1 MTTFRD
7 DTSRA
12 RRAGLFSSV
21 RDTAQGPGLIAAA
34 ITVLLW
40 SSAFA
45 GIRAGLR
52 SYAPA
57 SVALL
62 RYLTASVV
70 LGAYAL
76 LGRIPLPERRDLP
89 GIALTGFLGLSVY
102 NVALNAGE
110 VDVPAGVASFIVAS
124 SPVYMAIMASAF
136 FGERLTAWGWVG
148 IAVSLLG
155 VAIIGLVK
163 DREIQL
169 EPRALLVLLAALAQ
183 SLYFVWQKPYLKKYG
198 AFNYATYTVLAGTFF
213 LLVFTPGLLRD
224 VGGATRQAT
233 WAVIYMGVFPGAIGY
248 ASWSFVLSRMP
259 ASVAGSFLYLVPA
272 VAAFIA
278 WVWLGEVLTLI
289 ALFGG
294 ALVIGGVLLVNLL
307 GKRQG

>member
-1 MTTFRD
+1 
-7 DTSRA
+7 
-12 RRAGLFSSV
+12 
-21 RDTAQGPGLIAAA
+21 
-34 ITVLLW
+34 
-40 SSAFA
+40 
-45 GIRAGLR
+45 
-52 SYAPA
+52 
-57 SVALL
+57 
-62 RYLTASVV
+62 
-70 LGAYAL
+70 
-76 LGRIPLPERRDLP
+76 
-89 GIALTGFLGLSVY
+89 
-102 NVALNAGE
+102 
-110 VDVPAGVASFIVAS
+110 
-124 SPVYMAIMASAF
+124 
-136 FGERLTAWGWVG
+136 VG

-198 AFNYATYTVLAGTFF
+198 AFNYATYAVLAGTFF